1 MRGFVQRLPIIAVVL
16 VLAACGG
23 GGGGGSSSAT
33 LGPVKKD
40 EPLTPPVSNELSK
53 SKDPPSVVTPPAKVD
68 DPAVAKVDPPAPTDN
83 PNNGVVTTDKVVTY
97 ADGIQTIKITLTNGS
112 VQSTQN
118 PADSNTVSWS
128 ADHVTKTVTY
138 VFPDGTENIV
148 KLTVNPVEQNPA
160 LTRSASYP
168 ANWTNADGSAVVP
181 PLVTARSKN
190 YGDGFVEVYE
200 NGTSEKPF
208 LQSSLTALSITD
220 PNAVVRASIGN
231 IPAGTNSLAD
241 TPKDYDLRWGTPDPS
256 GPGYAARYTSGSWQ
270 MTNNFSLWG
279 NTLTN
284 GVGRGAVIVKPDIEV
299 MDAWNLGWT
308 GRGVNVMVEDFLN
321 DQHGVV
327 TGLLAMRN
335 APGANFYGYRV
346 DIENSQKVF
355 DQQLGRVPAAYTG
368 TVKLGVVNSSV
379 VSDLPLITGRSNGWT
394 EQQLLAARYNYWDV
408 LTVNRYKDVRQ
419 TGHAAN
425 FLFYDAVIAKCA
437 GNDRLRSDQEPSNWY
452 IGKDTAIQP
461 RLLIVGALNQ
471 TGSVNNPASIASY
484 SNTAG
489 ADADIANRFL
499 LASGTIPFS
508 GSDISING
516 TPLRSGYGTS
526 YAAPR
531 VAGMVAIVR
540 SKFPNLDASQT
551 ASIMLDTARY
561 DTLTC
566 YKTLAGCNPNIYGR
580 GEASLSR
587 ALAPVGKLR

>member
-1 MRGFVQRLPIIAVVL
+1 MRGLRQSLLMPTVVL
-16 VLAACGG
+16 VLVLVACGGSGG
-23 GGGGGSSSAT
+23 GGGTTSAT

-40 EPLTPPVSNELSK
+40 EQTAPPILKGLNNAEDSQDRDNAASNR
-53 SKDPPSVVTPPAKVD
+53 
-68 DPAVAKVDPPAPTDN
+68 
-83 PNNGVVTTDKVVTY
+83 
-97 ADGIQTIKITLTNGS
+97 
-112 VQSTQN
+112 
-118 PADSNTVSWS
+118 VSWS
-128 ADHVTKTVTY
+128 ADHMTKTVTY
-138 VFPDGTENIV
+138 VFADGTENTV

-168 ANWTNADGSAVVP
+168 ANWTSGDGSAVVP
-181 PLVTARSKN
+181 PLVMARSKN

-200 NGTSEKPF
+200 NGAPEKPF

-220 PNAVVRASIGN
+220 PNAVVRASMGN
-231 IPAGTNSLAD
+231 APAGTNVLAD
-241 TPKDYDLRWGTPDPS
+241 TPKDYDLRWGTPNPS
-256 GPGYAARYTSGSWQ
+256 GPGYAARYASGSWQ
-270 MTNNFSLWG
+270 MANNFSLWG

-284 GVGRGAVIVKPDIEV
+284 GYGRGAVIAKPDAEV

-308 GRGVNVMVEDFLN
+308 GQGVNVMVEDFLT
-321 DQHGVV
+321 DKHGVV

-346 DIENSQKVF
+346 DIYNSQVVF
-355 DQQLGRVPAAYTG
+355 DQQLGRSPVSYTG
-368 TVKLGVVNSSV
+368 TIKLGVVNSSV
-379 VSDLPLITGRSNGWT
+379 VSDLPNLTNSSNGWT
-394 EQQLLAARYNYWDV
+394 DDQLLRARANFWDGM
-408 LTVNRYKDVRQ
+408 TVNRYKD
-419 TGHAAN
+419 TGKTGQLSN
-425 FLFYDAVIAKCA
+425 FLLYDAVIAKCA
-437 GNDRLRSDQEPSNWY
+437 GNDRLRADQEPSNWY

-461 RLLIVGALNQ
+461 RLLIVGALDQ
-471 TGSVNNPASIASY
+471 TGSVNNPASIAWY

-508 GSDISING
+508 GSDVSING

-540 SKFPNLDASQT
+540 SKFPNLSASQT

-566 YKTLAGCNPNIYGR
+566 YKTLAGCDPAIYGK

>member
-1 MRGFVQRLPIIAVVL
+1 MRGLLQGLIIITVVL
-16 VLAACGG
+16 VLVACGG
-23 GGGGGSSSAT
+23 GGGGGSTSAT

-40 EPLTPPVSNELSK
+40 ELVTPPVSNELSK
-53 SKDPPSVVTPPAKVD
+53 SKDPPSVDTPPVKVD

-97 ADGIQTIKITLTNGS
+97 ADGIQTIKITSSNGS
-112 VQSTQN
+112 VQTTQN
-118 PADSNTVSWS
+118 PAKSKIVDWS

-138 VFPDGTENIV
+138 VFADGTENTV
-148 KLTVNPVEQNPA
+148 KLTVNPVDQTPV
-160 LTRSASYP
+160 LSRSASYP
-168 ANWTNADGSAVVP
+168 ANWTSGDGSAVVL
-181 PLVTARSKN
+181 PLVTAKSKN
-190 YGDGFVEVYE
+190 YGDGFVEIYE

-208 LQSSLTALSITD
+208 LQSTLIAQSITD

-231 IPAGTNSLAD
+231 LPAGVNAEAA
-241 TPKDYDLRWGTPDPS
+241 TPGDYDLRWSTPDPK
-256 GPGYAARYTSGSWQ
+256 GPGYAARYATGSWQ
-270 MTNNFSLWG
+270 LPSGFTLWG
-279 NTLTN
+279 NTLGN
-284 GVGRGAVIVKPDIEV
+284 GVGRGAVIVKPDAEV
-299 MDAWNLGWT
+299 MDAWKSGWT

-321 DQHGVV
+321 DQHAVV

-335 APGANFYGYRV
+335 APGASFYGYRV

-355 DQQLGRVPAAYTG
+355 DQQLGQIPTAYTG
-368 TVKLGVVNSSV
+368 TVKIGVVNSSV
-379 VSDLPLITGRSNGWT
+379 VADIEYLIGNKPWSDAALSN
-394 EQQLLAARYNYWDV
+394 AVRNYWDD
-408 LTVNRYKDVRQ
+408 LTVNRYKDVGQ

-425 FLFYDAVIAKCA
+425 FLFSDAVIAKCA
-437 GNDRLRSDQEPSNWY
+437 GNDRLRSEQEPSNWY
-452 IGKDTAIQP
+452 IAKDAAIQP

-471 TGSVNNPASIASY
+471 SGSVNSPASIAWY

-489 ADADIANRFL
+489 ADADIAKRFL
-499 LASGTIPFS
+499 LASGSIPFS
-508 GSDISING
+508 GNDVSING

-540 SKFPNLDASQT
+540 SKFPNLSASQT

-566 YKTLAGCNPNIYGR
+566 YPACDPAIYGR

>member
-40 EPLTPPVSNELSK
+40 EPVK
-53 SKDPPSVVTPPAKVD
+53 RVD
-68 DPAVAKVDPPAPTDN
+68 
-83 PNNGVVTTDKVVTY
+83 
-97 ADGIQTIKITLTNGS
+97 
-112 VQSTQN
+112 
-118 PADSNTVSWS
+118 WS

-561 DTLTC
+561 DTLSC
-566 YKTLAGCNPNIYGR
+566 SKTLAGCAPAIYGR

>member
-1 MRGFVQRLPIIAVVL
+1 MRGLRQSLLMPTVVL
-16 VLAACGG
+16 VACGG
-23 GGGGGSSSAT
+23 GGGGGGTTSAT

-40 EPLTPPVSNELSK
+40 EQTAPPILKGLNNPEDSQDRDKAASNS
-53 SKDPPSVVTPPAKVD
+53 
-68 DPAVAKVDPPAPTDN
+68 
-83 PNNGVVTTDKVVTY
+83 
-97 ADGIQTIKITLTNGS
+97 
-112 VQSTQN
+112 
-118 PADSNTVSWS
+118 VSWS

-138 VFPDGTENIV
+138 VFPDGTENTV

-168 ANWTNADGSAVVP
+168 ANWTSGDGSAVVP
-181 PLVTARSKN
+181 PLVMARSKN

-200 NGTSEKPF
+200 NGAPEKPF

-220 PNAVVRASIGN
+220 PNAVVRASMGN
-231 IPAGTNSLAD
+231 APAGTNVLAD
-241 TPKDYDLRWGTPDPS
+241 TPKDYDLRWGTPNPS
-256 GPGYAARYTSGSWQ
+256 GPGYAARYASGSWQ
-270 MTNNFSLWG
+270 MANNFSLWG

-284 GVGRGAVIVKPDIEV
+284 GYGRGAVIAKPDAEV

-308 GRGVNVMVEDFLN
+308 GQGVNVMVEDFLT
-321 DQHGVV
+321 DKHGVV

-346 DIENSQKVF
+346 DIYNSQVVF
-355 DQQLGRVPAAYTG
+355 DQQLGRSPVSYTG
-368 TVKLGVVNSSV
+368 TIKLGVVNSSV
-379 VSDLPLITGRSNGWT
+379 VSDLPNLTNSSNGWT
-394 EQQLLAARYNYWDV
+394 DDQLLRARANFWDGM
-408 LTVNRYKDVRQ
+408 TVNRYKD
-419 TGHAAN
+419 TGKTGQLSN

-437 GNDRLRSDQEPSNWY
+437 GNDRLRADQEPSNWY

-461 RLLIVGALNQ
+461 RLLIVGALDQ
-471 TGSVNNPASIASY
+471 TGSVNNPASIAWY

-508 GSDISING
+508 GSDVSING

-540 SKFPNLDASQT
+540 SKFPNLSASQT

-566 YKTLAGCNPNIYGR
+566 YKTLAGCDPAIYGK